1 MLALSVVVSLY
12 SREPYSCQILMLDF
26 FFFFYLK
33 MLVKEGEIDCS
44 TLLALCSKK

>member
-26 FFFFYLK
+26 FFYLK

>member
-26 FFFFYLK
+26 FFFYLK